1 MNHINWIYLLK
12 IRNIGFDVNKIII
25 IIIRYFLALFVYF
38 LNIFLIIIL
47 SYIPKKKYQ
56 ANNLFKPLFS

>member
-25 IIIRYFLALFVYF
+25 IRYFSCTFCLF

-56 ANNLFKPLFS
+56 ANDLFKPLFS

>member
-25 IIIRYFLALFVYF
+25 IIRYFSCTFCLF

-56 ANNLFKPLFS
+56 ANDLFKPLFS